1 MGGRAGP
8 AAASASLPL
17 LERAERCS
25 ESAATGGSPPGKDSE
40 RREWEGEVSR
50 PGLAGAGG
58 RAGSALVF
66 SRAVAQPLSL
76 PLGSGTL
83 SAARAPGSSLLWTAG
98 RGPGDFASLPL
109 ARPCS

>member
-17 LERAERCS
+17 LQHAEKCS
-25 ESAATGGSPPGKDSE
+25 ESAATGGSPPGKDLE

-58 RAGSALVF
+58 RAGSTLVF
-66 SRAVAQPLSL
+66 FWAPAQPLSL
-76 PLGSGTL
+76 PLGSGAL
-83 SAARAPGSSLLWTAG
+83 SAARVPGSSLLWTAG
-98 RGPGDFASLPL
+98 RGLGDFASLPL
-109 ARPCS
+109 AQPCP